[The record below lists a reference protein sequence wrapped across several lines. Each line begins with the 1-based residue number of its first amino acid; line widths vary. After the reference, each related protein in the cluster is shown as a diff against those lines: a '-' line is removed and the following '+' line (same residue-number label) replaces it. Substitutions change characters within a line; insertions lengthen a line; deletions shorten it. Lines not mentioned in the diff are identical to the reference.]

1 MNSLQELGE
10 AVAARR
16 REMKLTQ
23 GEVALA
29 AGVNPTVLSR
39 FERGRV
45 SEYGARKLL
54 QVLVVLGL
62 ELEFRERGHAGSL
75 EELKRE
81 REQRKL

>member
-1 MNSLQELGE
+1 MDNLQELGE

-16 REMKLTQ
+16 RDLKLTQ
-23 GEVALA
+23 AKVAQA

-39 FERGRV
+39 LERGRV

-54 QVLVVLGL
+54 QVLAVLGL
-62 ELEFRERGHAGSL
+62 EVEFRERGQAGSL

-81 REQRKL
+81 RDQRKS